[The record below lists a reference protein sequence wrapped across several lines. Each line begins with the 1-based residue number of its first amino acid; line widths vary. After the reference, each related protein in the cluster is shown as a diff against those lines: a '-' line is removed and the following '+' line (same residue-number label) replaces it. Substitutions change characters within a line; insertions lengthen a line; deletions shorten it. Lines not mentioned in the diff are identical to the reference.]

1 MFPYLLISKDHTRD
15 WKFWALL
22 FPLKIF
28 AYRRINFN
36 IYRLIKKLHR
46 FGQKKVSLNLLGQS
60 RHTQVLILILNK
72 SRVWGCLIPSR
83 IKFQTSKVLH
93 GLEFFKYLFE
103 HFQINSWELLLEW
116 VSLSVISSL
125 VIVYFSREKYL
136 RSINRL
142 RSHSK
147 LNLLGNWY
155 LVKTFLHFFV
165 WFERI
170 LPIILFCFK
179 LLLTQTSRL
188 FYHINERVDSKN
200 MERTNI
206 FSYFGS
212 KSPKSYGYKFTII
225 QPAFNSS
232 KLAIEILG
240 QGVKYVQS

>member
-155 LVKTFLHFFV
+155 LVKTKHFFT
-165 WFERI
+165 FLYDSKEYF
-170 LPIILFCFK
+170 LLFCFVLNFFWHK
-179 LLLTQTSRL
+179 PLDYFIISMKEWIQRTWNGQTFSVTSEAKAL
-188 FYHINERVDSKN
+188 SPMD
-200 MERTNI
+200 TNL
-206 FSYFGS
+206 
-212 KSPKSYGYKFTII
+212 P
-225 QPAFNSS
+225 
-232 KLAIEILG
+232 
-240 QGVKYVQS
+240 